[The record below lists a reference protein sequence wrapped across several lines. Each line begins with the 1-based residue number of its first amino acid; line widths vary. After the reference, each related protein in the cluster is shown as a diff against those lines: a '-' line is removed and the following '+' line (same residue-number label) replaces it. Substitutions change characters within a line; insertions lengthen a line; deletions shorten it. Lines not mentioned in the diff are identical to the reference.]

1 MNLATEV
8 RPGANRYAV
17 GQNILQDLP
26 QYLEPFGKVAVVTG
40 TISYQIFS
48 DYYKKELEYPVFRYN
63 GSASRED
70 AQRIA
75 DEIGEADVILA
86 IGGGRV
92 LDTGKMVA
100 EVMNID
106 AIMVPTLISN
116 CAPFTP
122 IVAVYHPDRTF
133 REMGYMKKAPY
144 LTLVDYDFLL
154 ATPKDYFVAGIG
166 DTVAKWYEIKGIT
179 EQLPADEKTA
189 YIRLGIAS
197 AKVIL
202 DILLEDSIQGIKDLE
217 NKQIT
222 PAFGRVADAI
232 VGLAG
237 ETGGFAAAYGRS
249 AGAHAVH
256 DGLSYLESTH
266 DQLHGNKVAYGILVQ
281 LAHTNEIDE
290 IKKLQEFYQAT
301 GLPTKLSQLNVT
313 ATDAD
318 SLKPC
323 TDHAACAEETFNMID
338 ADITAEQVYQAIQVV
353 ESL

>member
-8 RPGANRYAV
+8 RPGANRYAT
-17 GQNILQDLP
+17 GKNILHELP
-26 QYLEPFGKVAVVTG
+26 QYLAPFKKVAVVTG

-70 AQRIA
+70 AHRIA
-75 DEIGEADVILA
+75 EEIGEADVIVA

-92 LDTGKMVA
+92 LDTGKLVA
-100 EVMNID
+100 DEMNID

-133 REMGYMKKAPY
+133 REMGFMKKAPY

-166 DTVAKWYEIKGIT
+166 DTLAKWYEIKGIT
-179 EQLPADEKTA
+179 EQLSPDDKTA

-217 NKQIT
+217 SKQIT
-222 PAFGRVADAI
+222 PAFERVTDTI

-237 ETGGFAAAYGRS
+237 ETGGFAATYGRS
-249 AGAHAVH
+249 AGAHAIH

-266 DQLHGNKVAYGILVQ
+266 NQLHGNKVAYGILVQ

-290 IKKLQEFYQAT
+290 IIKLKDFYQAT
-301 GLPTKLSQLNVT
+301 GLPLKLAELNVT
-313 ATDAD
+313 QTDAEA
-318 SLKPC
+318 LKPC
-323 TDHAACAEETFNMID
+323 TDHAACEEETFRMID
-338 ADITAEQVYQAIQVV
+338 PTITSEQVYQAIQVV